1 MTNITFKEYL
11 EANEDYELFA
21 SFNEASWKS
30 LLQLPQ
36 AGTRFAAGTVG
47 NVIGQNLRGA
57 GNIVGGSLS
66 GLSGLGS
73 AAIGSLQYLGGNKE
87 AKEKAKS
94 RIKSGGG
101 DIVKGAG
108 QVLRGATQVV
118 ASPITAPIRGSQAVD
133 DNSMGGL
140 LAPNDPKRGYW
151 QDLFGL
157 DSGVVDSKPKP
168 ESKAEPIATK
178 QKDKKTTV
186 LQKDFVNAASYSSE
200 SPKEWVDLV
209 DRLRSVKSSKEG
221 VEIVTLMKRKFPHLY
236 HEAKKR
242 ALSLTRKRPSKD
254 PTGRLRSGPS
264 RRSPRGFPGL

>member
-1 MTNITFKEYL
+1 MENLTFKEYL
-11 EANEDYELFA
+11 EANEDYELFVGL
-21 SFNEASWKS
+21 NEVSWKS
-30 LLQLPQ
+30 LLRLPQ
-36 AGTRFAAGTVG
+36 ASTRFAAGTVG
-47 NVIGQNLRGA
+47 NAIGQNLRGA
-57 GNIVGGSLS
+57 GNIVGGSLG

-87 AKEKAKS
+87 AKEKAKN
-94 RIKSGGG
+94 RIKSGGE
-101 DIVKGAG
+101 DVVKGVG
-108 QVLRGATQVV
+108 QMLRGATQVA

-133 DNSMGGL
+133 DNSIGGI
-140 LAPNDPKRGYW
+140 LAPNDPKRSYW

-157 DSGVVDSKPKP
+157 DSGVVEPKQ
-168 ESKAEPIATK
+168 KAKASTRATK

-186 LQKDFVNAASYSSE
+186 LQKDFVDAASSPSE
-200 SPKEWVDLV
+200 PPKEWVDLV

-242 ALSLTRKRPSKD
+242 ALALTRGRPSTN
-254 PTGRLRSGPS
+254 PSGRLRSGPS